1 MATLTQHLVD
11 LSPTDRDRIRA
22 LLQQRALSPRVRE
35 RLEMVKAADQGH
47 SLTTIAAWSGRSAE
61 TVRRW
66 LDRFAAAGSGGLAD
80 APRPGRPAK
89 ADAAY
94 LVALEQ
100 AVERAPHDLG
110 LPFDVWT
117 SARLGA
123 YLAEQT
129 GVTVSAGWLRALL
142 ARQRF
147 ACGRP
152 KHTLGHLQD
161 PTAVAA
167 CDAELAQVGG
177 KGGRSARALRTAPS
191 R

>member
-1 MATLTQHLVD
+1 MAAIAQRLID
-11 LSPTDRDRIRA
+11 LSETDRETIRA
-22 LLQQRALSPRVRE
+22 LLHQRELPPRVRE
-35 RLEMVKAADQGH
+35 RLEMVKAADHGQ
-47 SLTTIAAWSGRSAE
+47 SLTTIAAWSGRSVA

-66 LDRFAAAGSGGLAD
+66 LDRFAEAGSAGLAD

-94 LVALEQ
+94 LAALEQ
-100 AVERAPHDLG
+100 AIDRAPPDLG

-117 SARLGA
+117 SGRLRA

-129 GVTVSAGWLRALL
+129 GVTISAGWLRALL

-161 PTAVAA
+161 PAAVVA
-167 CDAELAQVGG
+167 CEAELAQVGG
-177 KGGRSARALRTAPS
+177 KGGRCARAL
-191 R
+191 